1 MKNPTSKQISVVE
14 RKHEMHSQNRIENS
28 SYISCDKI
36 PHNRHAVRKV
46 KNKNKTTMNPLDEV
60 KGLLYCCVWE
70 INLLT
75 ALLAV
80 FLYLSR
86 IKVNFFL

>member
-1 MKNPTSKQISVVE
+1 
-14 RKHEMHSQNRIENS
+14 MHSQNRIENS
-28 SYISCDKI
+28 SSFSCDKI

-75 ALLAV
+75 ALLVV
-80 FLYLSR
+80 FFVFV
-86 IKVNFFL
+86 KDKG